1 MSSETAE
8 KTNHDNTVSDNAV
21 ENKNEDKYKASNL
34 HAIKRLYEL
43 TIRVRDFEI
52 TQLSQRNN
60 FFMLFQGVLFAGLAT
75 LLQNSSG
82 KDYAALVCFIGF
94 FVSMFQIGISSGA
107 KYWQEF
113 WEESVRKTEIEL
125 IKEMKSIHP
134 DSKLHREKVYKLF
147 SIEMSEVESSVRKR
161 LNRSKANWLIK
172 KLILAKFS
180 VSRIPIWAGIFFFV
194 AWLSLLIWFLLFS
207 KIIIIM
213 MF

>member
-21 ENKNEDKYKASNL
+21 ENKNEDKYKSSNL
-34 HAIKRLYEL
+34 YAIKRLYEL

-82 KDYAALVCFIGF
+82 KDYAALVCFIGL

-134 DSKLHREKVYKLF
+134 DSKLYREKVYKLF
-147 SIEMSEVESSVRKR
+147 SIEMSEVESCVRKR

-213 MF
+213 MI

>member
-1 MSSETAE
+1 MSSETIE
-8 KTNHDNTVSDNAV
+8 TVNHDKIMSDNGV
-21 ENKNEDKYKASNL
+21 ENKNEEIYKSSNL

-82 KDYAALVCFIGF
+82 KDYAALICFIGF

-125 IKEMKSIHP
+125 IREMKSIRP

-147 SIEMSEVESSVRKR
+147 SIEMSEVERSVKKR
-161 LNRSKANWLIK
+161 LRRSNANWLIK

-180 VSRIPIWAGIFFFV
+180 VSRIPIWAGVFFFV
-194 AWLSLLIWFLLFS
+194 VWLSLLIWFLFCS

-213 MF
+213 I

>member
-1 MSSETAE
+1 M
-8 KTNHDNTVSDNAV
+8 SDNAV
-21 ENKNEDKYKASNL
+21 ENKNEDKYKSSNL
-34 HAIKRLYEL
+34 YAIKRLYEL

-82 KDYAALVCFIGF
+82 KDYAALVCFIGL

-134 DSKLHREKVYKLF
+134 DSKLYREKVYKLF
-147 SIEMSEVESSVRKR
+147 SIEMSEVESCVRKR

-213 MF
+213 MI

>member
-1 MSSETAE
+1 MSSETTE
-8 KTNHDNTVSDNAV
+8 TVNNDKVMSDNGV
-21 ENKNEDKYKASNL
+21 ENKNEETYKSSNL
-34 HAIKRLYEL
+34 HAIKKLYEL

-82 KDYAALVCFIGF
+82 KDYAALICFIGF

-125 IKEMKSIHP
+125 IREMKSIRP
-134 DSKLHREKVYKLF
+134 GSKLHREKVYKLF
-147 SIEMSEVESSVRKR
+147 SIEMSEVERSVKKR
-161 LNRSKANWLIK
+161 LRRSNANWLIK

-180 VSRIPIWAGIFFFV
+180 VSRIPIWAGVFFFV
-194 AWLSLLIWFLLFS
+194 VWLSLLIWFLFLS
-207 KIIIIM
+207 KIIIIII
-213 MF
+213 